1 MKPATAGF
9 AGALFAVGLMLSDMT
24 SPGRILGF
32 LELDDMTLMFVMGG
46 AIGVYAPFAWLA
58 RKRRAP
64 LFARSFHLPH
74 ATVIDL
80 PLVGGAMIFG
90 VGWGLSGLCPGPAL
104 VASGTGRVETLIF
117 VGAMIAGTVACRL
130 AKGRASGSGRP
141 GTRRTDS

>member
-1 MKPATAGF
+1 MKPATAVI
-9 AGALFAVGLMLSDMT
+9 AGVLFAVGLMLSDMT

-58 RKRRAP
+58 RRRRAP
-64 LFARSFHLPH
+64 LLARSFHLPDSD
-74 ATVIDL
+74 AIDL

-117 VGAMIAGTVACRL
+117 VGALIAGIAACKL
-130 AKGRASGSGRP
+130 AKGRPA
-141 GTRRTDS
+141 